1 MKKYEAL
8 KLHFSDLDSSDVIST
23 SADVTTGEIVMPW
36 QKSDVSKAS
45 FRLFDSID
53 ESSYDVQ

>member
-45 FRLFDSID
+45 FRLFDNID

>member
-36 QKSDVSKAS
+36 QKSDVSKVS

-53 ESSYDVQ
+53 ESNYDVQ